1 MKSPTTAS
9 KIVDDEKEK
18 SPEDNISFLLDQ
30 LNQRLLENSS
40 LEKKFDTLMNKV
52 EKIEGSQDEIL
63 KQLSSLNDAV
73 YDPDS
78 GLFSRIKE
86 VKLVGEIKTL
96 ESQNSVE
103 HLKHQQDNQKKK

>member
-18 SPEDNISFLLDQ
+18 SPEDNISLLDQ